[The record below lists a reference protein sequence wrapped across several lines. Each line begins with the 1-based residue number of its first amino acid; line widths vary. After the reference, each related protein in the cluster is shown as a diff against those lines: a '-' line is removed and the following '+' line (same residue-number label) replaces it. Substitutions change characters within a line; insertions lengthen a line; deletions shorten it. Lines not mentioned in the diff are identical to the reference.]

1 VQKYVLLTAHVY
13 DTLGIVIGKAAWA
26 RLAPQQQA
34 MVEKVLVETAKWTN
48 VGVIAG
54 ELEDEKFLRD
64 KGMTVAPVNR
74 QLFLE
79 RIVKRS
85 TPEQVGA
92 RPGDYA
98 KLQALAGAN

>member
-1 VQKYVLLTAHVY
+1 
-13 DTLGIVIGKAAWA
+13 
-26 RLAPQQQA
+26 
-34 MVEKVLVETAKWTN
+34 
-48 VGVIAG
+48 
-54 ELEDEKFLRD
+54 
-64 KGMTVAPVNR
+64 MTVAPVNR

-85 TPEQVGA
+85 TPEQGGA